1 MGIYFELA
9 NESVKLLEFLD
20 HYSAL
25 TKPCFRC
32 HVPTVPFISSL
43 QPLFLTDARQPFCYH
58 AW

>member
-9 NESVKLLEFLD
+9 NESVKLLGFLD

-32 HVPTVPFISSL
+32 HVPTVPLISSL
-43 QPLFLTDARQPFCYH
+43 QHLFLTDSR
-58 AW
+58 

>member
-9 NESVKLLEFLD
+9 NESVKLLGFLD
-20 HYSAL
+20 HYSTL

-32 HVPTVPFISSL
+32 HVPTVSFISGL